1 MMPKL
6 QGKIK
11 AAISVTNCICHDQ
24 RVIKMTGILSMMD
37 CDVII
42 IGRKIGD
49 CCEKDLVPFKTRRF
63 RMIFRKGFLFYKF
76 YNLRLFLYLL
86 FHRSDLLISNDLDT
100 LLPNYLISRLKRI
113 PLIYDSHEYF
123 TGVPELKD
131 RPLVRWIWKS
141 IERFIFPNLKYVLTV
156 SDSIADLYEKEYS
169 VRPLTVRNCSL
180 NSSDLG
186 QYSKTEIG
194 IHPDHLLLILQGT
207 GINTDRG
214 GEELIDAI
222 KITENVSL
230 LIIGSGDLL
239 QLLKQKVNELG
250 LDERV
255 KFISKIPWDQLI
267 KYTRSADIGI
277 SVDRNTNVNYEFSLP
292 NKVFD
297 YISAGIPVIAS
308 DLKEIRK
315 IVIENSCGLIIPE
328 VTPLEISKAIIKLR
342 DDEGLL
348 LQLKKNAVEAS
359 KSVNWETESL
369 KVNELYKSI
378 LQTCLKN

>member
-1 MMPKL
+1 
-6 QGKIK
+6 
-11 AAISVTNCICHDQ
+11 
-24 RVIKMTGILSMMD
+24 
-37 CDVII
+37 
-42 IGRKIGD
+42 
-49 CCEKDLVPFKTRRF
+49 
-63 RMIFRKGFLFYKF
+63 
-76 YNLRLFLYLL
+76 
-86 FHRSDLLISNDLDT
+86 
-100 LLPNYLISRLKRI
+100 LKRI